1 MQIFPVVTSSLIDF
15 TIAFWHLWN
24 YWKPI
29 DPRSF
34 SRIQAWNSPLVFF
47 CAAADLALRFV
58 GWKFWLVKRTCN
70 NCKKL
75 WERSEQLLLTSD
87 ALKCS
92 LISWKSWPDNLP
104 QIFKAKNGFS
114 HTAKLVGL
122 CIPQAKHSLL
132 VFFGSKLLGYPR
144 AVRPSV
150 SSNYRNGQIQL
161 WTKTFIPKNEFI
173 KQINKHIN
181 SPRSSES
188 KTRKPFLESSHRRCT
203 GRSAESS
210 HWVGDTCDK
219 SAFDRRKGSTD
230 DERYLENKTCWLASP
245 VKLKPQ
251 GDRRRAW
258 KLWENRW
265 NAKNWMSSTNQKSNK
280 KTKKQQTYTTP
291 K

>member
-1 MQIFPVVTSSLIDF
+1 MDSATLLSL
-15 TIAFWHLWN
+15 
-24 YWKPI
+24 
-29 DPRSF
+29 S
-34 SRIQAWNSPLVFF
+34 VFVS
-47 CAAADLALRFV
+47 LRQN
-58 GWKFWLVKRTCN
+58 T
-70 NCKKL
+70 
-75 WERSEQLLLTSD
+75 
-87 ALKCS
+87 
-92 LISWKSWPDNLP
+92 
-104 QIFKAKNGFS
+104 
-114 HTAKLVGL
+114 L
-122 CIPQAKHSLL
+122 CLF
-132 VFFGSKLLGYPR
+132 FFGSKLLGYPR

-181 SPRSSES
+181 SPRSSDS

-265 NAKNWMSSTNQKSNK
+265 NAKNSMSFMESNNSNPTKTHTPKEKTFSELSETVKQRFQNK
-280 KTKKQQTYTTP
+280 KPSEHSDPLHDDIEKFRK
-291 K
+291 